1 MLPLFKTFFF
11 DRLPFIYKKRD
22 TNKNFDPLQL
32 DRGTLERYLEVFGE
46 EIDEKVSDDIDD
58 YLDIINPLLS
68 DAKFLN
74 LNAYQVGNPPDIFQ
88 DETMYRALL
97 SNILAIYKV
106 KGTFLS
112 YEIFFK
118 IMGFNVI
125 ITEIPLLTVIYDD
138 NFTYDQD
145 DVNYDE
151 QCQPCSFYDIA
162 FGTPNNAPVSQ
173 TTLDILKSAIFFV
186 EPINA
191 VLKELIQ
198 LLTFEDEVNYCPQ
211 ENLTLTN
218 INLLLYDTAN
228 TYDAGNTYDQETVG
242 SPTIIIVQ
250 CDSPPLE
257 GVDYWEIENDFIVQ

>member
-11 DRLPFIYKKRD
+11 DKLPSIFKRRD
-22 TNKNFDPLQL
+22 TNKDADPLQL
-32 DRGTLERYLEVFGE
+32 DRGTLERYLEIFG
-46 EIDEKVSDDIDD
+46 DELDLQVSDDIDD
-58 YLDIINPLLS
+58 YLDIINPLIS
-68 DAKFLN
+68 DSKFLN

-88 DETMYRALL
+88 NEVLYRALL

-118 IMGFNVI
+118 IMGFNVV

-138 NFTYDQD
+138 NFTYDQTN
-145 DVNYDE
+145 VNYDE
-151 QCQPCSFYDIA
+151 QCQTCSFYDIA

-173 TTLDILKSAIFFV
+173 TTLGILRRAIFFV

-191 VLKELIQ
+191 VLGELIQ
-198 LLTFEDEVNYCPQ
+198 LLAFEDELNYCPQ

-218 INLLLYDTAN
+218 ITVLAYDAAI
-228 TYDAGNTYDQETVG
+228 TYDAASTYDEETVG
-242 SPTIIIVQ
+242 VPTIIIEQ
-250 CDSPPLE
+250 CDSPPLT
-257 GVDYWEIENDFIVQ
+257 GIDYWELENDFIIQ